1 MYFHSVPDSLWRFRT
16 SAPQPHPSA
25 ERRLSPVPWS
35 PAAMSS
41 SLIDGHEVRLV
52 VFEICSRVG
61 VLDGEAKGARELGKR
76 SHVGGIVQKLCEFP
90 LKVVVARHQIEDA
103 FLTLPYWS

>member
-1 MYFHSVPDSLWRFRT
+1 MAFSHQHRSRILPQNVDCLLSLGLQ
-16 SAPQPHPSA
+16 QP
-25 ERRLSPVPWS
+25 V
-35 PAAMSS
+35 SS

-52 VFEICSRVG
+52 VFEIRSRVG

-76 SHVGGIVQKLCEFP
+76 SHVGGIVQKLCDFP